1 MQTCQV
7 GFIRIDGSRGALGCG
22 KPRVA
27 DSSNGCGKG
36 ARVRAPLVRGNGSYD
51 EAKAS
56 STSTVRLS
64 LHPLLFFAAP
74 LDSSLGVSSVASVSV
89 PVRTLAAPAV
99 ASVGASIS
107 RCSFCEFHCGC
118 CSIFDCLSCALLV
131 CWGLSCADAISDQ
144 GKGSAGWCACR
155 FEIKAVK
162 YPYQK
167 RSRGSD
173 SSAIATEM
181 AKLPQF
187 NIDFCFLSCMFF
199 FFGVLGS

>member
-1 MQTCQV
+1 MDVGNLEWQIVVMVVVRGRGSGPRLYVGMALTTKPRPHRLPRCDSAFFPCFFCGSS
-7 GFIRIDGSRGALGCG
+7 GFIAWC
-22 KPRVA
+22 
-27 DSSNGCGKG
+27 
-36 ARVRAPLVRGNGSYD
+36 
-51 EAKAS
+51 
-56 STSTVRLS
+56 
-64 LHPLLFFAAP
+64 FFCR
-74 LDSSLGVSSVASVSV
+74 SVSF
-89 PVRTLAAPAV
+89 PVRSFAAPAV

-167 RSRGSD
+167 RSRGYD
-173 SSAIATEM
+173 SSAIATKM
-181 AKLPQF
+181 AKLPKF
-187 NIDFCFLSCMFF
+187 NIN
-199 FFGVLGS
+199 